1 MHDRCP
7 ILIGQQSTYCESA
20 SCPCRHQYWC
30 QVGMWMKDAGRNDI
44 LLTFYWV
51 LVKGLRQ
58 ALRWDNRKDDVS
70 SYLTPKL
77 LGSDWINRPQWIKK
91 KKGII
96 TKTSRECPAVP
107 PRCSTVT
114 GWLVWIKVPRSHHR
128 GYRSMTSQ
136 SCTNAGL
143 PAAVRTFLGQL
154 PADENMSGVRR
165 IVSRSSCSECL
176 WTWNYIPNTELQPLR
191 KWLATCWGQW
201 VWESASFEIAIV
213 TETGVVWVGERAA
226 IVSRG

>member
-91 KKGII
+91 KKKGLLRRQVENVLLSLPDAPRWLAGWFG
-96 TKTSRECPAVP
+96 SRFPDLTTEAID
-107 PRCSTVT
+107 R
-114 GWLVWIKVPRSHHR
+114 WHHR
-128 GYRSMTSQ
+128 AAPMLAYLQQ
-136 SCTNAGL
+136 SEPFWANCPLMRIWVALGGL
-143 PAAVRTFLGQL
+143 YHGQAALSVCGPETTFLTRNNNHWG
-154 PADENMSGVRR
+154 SG
-165 IVSRSSCSECL
+165 
-176 WTWNYIPNTELQPLR
+176 
-191 KWLATCWGQW
+191 
-201 VWESASFEIAIV
+201 
-213 TETGVVWVGERAA
+213 
-226 IVSRG
+226 